1 MSFLRSNIRL
11 IKTNFDFTKA
21 AIEEEEDL
29 VEIVTDGSDNESHG
43 ETFILDRLAKE
54 ARRSVSGSPEV
65 AGSSESG
72 NADSEKRKKERPI
85 EIKRVH
91 DSKDNRDRL
100 TKPLVVSYHTITC
113 SKKVKFCPKNTVE
126 TQLQLE

>member
-1 MSFLRSNIRL
+1 M
-11 IKTNFDFTKA
+11 
-21 AIEEEEDL
+21 
-29 VEIVTDGSDNESHG
+29 TDGSDNESHG

-91 DSKDNRDRL
+91 DSKDNRVRL

>member
-1 MSFLRSNIRL
+1 LSFLRSNIRL

-65 AGSSESG
+65 AGSSVSG

-91 DSKDNRDRL
+91 DSKDNRVRL
-100 TKPLVVSYHTITC
+100 TKPLVVSHTIIQI
-113 SKKVKFCPKNTVE
+113 FPKS
-126 TQLQLE
+126 